1 MRSYEHVRPTGLY
14 RSRKGAIMG
23 VCKGFA
29 QYFGFPVAA
38 VRVVAVILLLVSGF
52 WPITII
58 YFIAAYFMKPE
69 PVLPLGDESEREF
82 YESYASSRSG
92 AAQRLKRKFENI
104 DRRIRRMEDV
114 VTSRDY
120 DWRRRFSKQGE

>member
-1 MRSYEHVRPTGLY
+1 
-14 RSRKGAIMG
+14 
-23 VCKGFA
+23 
-29 QYFGFPVAA
+29 
-38 VRVVAVILLLVSGF
+38 
-52 WPITII
+52 
-58 YFIAAYFMKPE
+58 MKPE

-120 DWRRRFSKQGE
+120 DWRRRFSGQGE